1 MSERGP
7 ASRSPEPLER
17 LVRRV
22 PFFQDL
28 DRIDVARLVGAL
40 EKVHFVAGSSIFI
53 EGAEAD
59 SLYLLETG
67 KVEVSVKAESGERPV
82 AVVAAPGYFG
92 ELGLLLARR
101 SASVRAIS
109 DVEAWTLPR
118 HRFNRVVRERGA
130 VGVAVA
136 ASLARLVEDRTR
148 EHAGVAAAPR
158 QSQGA
163 APVAT
168 AAAPSRV
175 SQITAVAVPIILPF
189 ILWWAPPPAG
199 LSPQGWH
206 VMVIVVG
213 AAAGWLLQPVPDFAI
228 ALAMMAAWGL
238 IGLVPIPVA
247 FGGFASPTWVLAFGA
262 VGLAAAMARSGL
274 FFRLALLLL
283 RILPATYTGQ
293 LLALLI
299 GGVLTTPLVPSA
311 GARIA
316 SAAGLA
322 HELAQAL
329 GYAGRSRASAGL
341 AFAGVIGYTTF
352 SSTFLTGLA
361 TNFFVLGLLPRA
373 ERARVDWFT
382 WLRGAAP
389 VGALVLLGALA
400 ALWLLFRPERPPTI
414 SHEALQRQY
423 RVLGA
428 PSKHEIVT
436 AAAVA
441 VFLAGMVL
449 EPVLH
454 ADPAWF
460 ATTAL
465 VVSLA
470 GGVLDRATFRSGIA
484 WGFLV
489 LFGLLVNSGA
499 VFHSVGIDRWIAGW
513 LVPVARL
520 AGPSAMVVLLGA
532 VVAAC
537 RLALPRV
544 PANFLLTLGLIPI
557 APQLGLSPWL
567 VGFIVLTVGNTWLLP
582 SLSDFYILMRDGTK
596 GEMFTDR
603 DGLRMGVVLTLLVL
617 AAIAASVPYW
627 RAIGL
632 ISG

>member
-1 MSERGP
+1 M
-7 ASRSPEPLER
+7 
-17 LVRRV
+17 
-22 PFFQDL
+22 
-28 DRIDVARLVGAL
+28 
-40 EKVHFVAGSSIFI
+40 
-53 EGAEAD
+53 
-59 SLYLLETG
+59 
-67 KVEVSVKAESGERPV
+67 
-82 AVVAAPGYFG
+82 
-92 ELGLLLARR
+92 
-101 SASVRAIS
+101 
-109 DVEAWTLPR
+109 
-118 HRFNRVVRERGA
+118 
-130 VGVAVA
+130 
-136 ASLARLVEDRTR
+136 
-148 EHAGVAAAPR
+148 
-158 QSQGA
+158 
-163 APVAT
+163 
-168 AAAPSRV
+168 
-175 SQITAVAVPIILPF
+175 
-189 ILWWAPPPAG
+189 
-199 LSPQGWH
+199 
-206 VMVIVVG
+206 
-213 AAAGWLLQPVPDFAI
+213 
-228 ALAMMAAWGL
+228 
-238 IGLVPIPVA
+238 
-247 FGGFASPTWVLAFGA
+247 
-262 VGLAAAMARSGL
+262 
-274 FFRLALLLL
+274 
-283 RILPATYTGQ
+283 
-293 LLALLI
+293 
-299 GGVLTTPLVPSA
+299 LTTPLVPSA

-532 VVAAC
+532 VVAVC

>member
-1 MSERGP
+1 M
-7 ASRSPEPLER
+7 
-17 LVRRV
+17 RRV
-22 PFFQDL
+22 PFFRDL
-28 DRIDVARLVGAL
+28 DRIDIARLVGAL
-40 EKVHFVAGSSIFI
+40 EKVHFAAGTPIFT

-67 KVEVSVKAESGERPV
+67 RVEVSVKAESGDRPV
-82 AVVAAPGYFG
+82 ALVEAPGYVG

-101 SASVRAIS
+101 SGSVRAVS

-118 HRFNRVVRERGA
+118 HRFNRVVRERGS

-136 ASLARLVEDRTR
+136 TSLARLVEDRTR

-158 QSQGA
+158 QPQA
-163 APVAT
+163 ATPVGPE
-168 AAAPSRV
+168 AAPSQLRHV
-175 SQITAVAVPIILPF
+175 TRAAVPIILPF
-189 ILWWAPPPAG
+189 VLWWVPPPAG

-206 VMVIVVG
+206 VMVIVFG

-238 IGLVPIPVA
+238 IGLVPISVA

-262 VGLAAAMARSGL
+262 VGLAGAMARSGL
-274 FFRLALLLL
+274 FFRVALLLL
-283 RILPATYTGQ
+283 RTLPATYNGQ

-316 SAAGLA
+316 SAGGLA

-329 GYAGRSRASAGL
+329 GYVGRSRASAGL
-341 AFAGVIGYTTF
+341 AFAGLIGYTTF
-352 SSTFLTGLA
+352 SSIFLTGLA

-382 WLRGAAP
+382 WLRDAAP
-389 VGALVLLGALA
+389 VGVLVLLGALA
-400 ALWLLFRPERPPTI
+400 ALLLLFRPERPPAT

-428 PSKHEIVT
+428 LSRHEIVT
-436 AAAVA
+436 AAALA
-441 VFLAGMVL
+441 VFLAGMLL

-454 ADPAWF
+454 IDPAWL

-465 VVSLA
+465 VVILA
-470 GGVLDRATFRSGIA
+470 GGTLDRATFRSGIE

-499 VFHSVGIDRWIAGW
+499 VFHSVGVDRWIAGR
-513 LVPVARL
+513 LVPVAHL

-532 VVAAC
+532 IVAAC

-544 PANFLLTLGLIPI
+544 PANFLLTLGLIPVS
-557 APQLGLSPWL
+557 PQLGLSPWL
-567 VGFIVLTVGNTWLLP
+567 VGFIVLTIGNTWLLP

-596 GEMFTDR
+596 GEMFIDR
-603 DGLRMGVVLTLLVL
+603 DGLRMGVVLTLLVV
-617 AAIAASVPYW
+617 AAIAVTVPYW

-632 ISG
+632 ISR